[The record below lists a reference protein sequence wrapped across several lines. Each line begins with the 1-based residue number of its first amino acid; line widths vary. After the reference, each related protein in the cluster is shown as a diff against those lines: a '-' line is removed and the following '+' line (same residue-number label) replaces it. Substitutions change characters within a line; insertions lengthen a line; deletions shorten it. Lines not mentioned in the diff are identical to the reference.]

1 MAVLVGVSMKVLVD
15 RSFLLR
21 ALGHAQGV
29 VERRTTSPILSN
41 VLLTAEEGHLILTAT
56 DLDLSIVE
64 TMPAQVEGMGSTTV
78 AASTL
83 YDIVRKL
90 PDGSEIELM
99 EKPENNQLILRC
111 GRSRFTLPTLPAK
124 DFSTLKTTDLPHQ
137 FCLSAADLKYLI
149 DSTRFAISTEETR
162 YYLNGIYLHSRTQDN
177 DLVLRAVS
185 TDGHR
190 LAMADIQ
197 EPKGAAGIPDV
208 IIPRKTV
215 LELGKL
221 VEGVDSN
228 VTVSLSLT
236 QIMFEVGRTLLV
248 SRLIDGTFP
257 DYEKVIPSENQHLLT
272 VDCRKFAEAVDRVA
286 TVSNEKS
293 RGVKLTIEP
302 QKIIVSVTSLDQGT
316 GVEEIEASYNGK
328 RLIMGFN
335 ARYLLDVAQQIMGGT
350 LSFYL
355 SDENSP
361 AIIRGGTAQR
371 ILYVLMPMRL

>member
-1 MAVLVGVSMKVLVD
+1 MKLLVD
-15 RSFLLR
+15 RSFLLK
-21 ALGHAQGV
+21 ALGHAQGI

-41 VLLTAEEGHLILTAT
+41 VLLTVEDGHLIMTAT
-56 DLDLSIVE
+56 DLDVSIVE
-64 TMPAQVEGMGSTTV
+64 TMPAQVETTGATTV
-78 AASTL
+78 AASTF

-90 PDGSEIELM
+90 PDGTEVELM
-99 EKPENNQLILRC
+99 EKPENNQLVIRA
-111 GRSRFTLPTLPAK
+111 GRSRFNLPTLPAK

-137 FCLSAADLKYLI
+137 FVLPAADLKYLI
-149 DSTRFAISTEETR
+149 DNTRFAISTEETR
-162 YYLNGIYLHSRTQDN
+162 YYLNGIYFHSRTQNN

-190 LAMADIQ
+190 LAMADIP
-197 EPKGAAGIPDV
+197 EPAGAGGIPDV

-221 VEGVDSN
+221 VEGVEAS

-236 QIMFEVGRTLLV
+236 QIMFTVGRTLLV

-257 DYEKVIPSENQHLLT
+257 DYEKVIPAENQHLLT
-272 VDCRKFAEAVDRVA
+272 VDCKKFAEAVDRVA
-286 TVSNEKS
+286 TVSNEKA

-302 QKIIVSVTSLDQGT
+302 QKIIVSVSSVEQGM

-328 RLIMGFN
+328 RLVMGFN
-335 ARYLLDVAQQIMGGT
+335 ARYLLDIAQQISGDT
-350 LSFYL
+350 ISFYL

-361 AIIRGGTAQR
+361 AIIRGGSAER

>member
-1 MAVLVGVSMKVLVD
+1 MKLLVD
-15 RSFLLR
+15 RSFLLK
-21 ALGHAQGV
+21 ALGHVQGI

-41 VLLTAEEGHLILTAT
+41 VLLTAQDGHLILTAT
-56 DLDLSIVE
+56 DLDVSVVE
-64 TMPAQVEGMGSTTV
+64 TMPARVEIQGATTV

-83 YDIVRKL
+83 YDIVRKF
-90 PDGSEIELM
+90 PDGAEIECT
-99 EKPENNQLILRC
+99 EKLENNHLVIRC
-111 GRSRFTLPTLPAK
+111 GRSRFNLPTLPAK

-137 FCLSAADLKYLI
+137 FVLPAADLKYLI

-162 YYLNGIYLHSRTQDN
+162 YYLNGIYLHSRTHDN

-221 VEGVDSN
+221 LERVDSY

-236 QIMFEVGRTLLV
+236 QIMFSIGRTLLV

-257 DYEKVIPSENQHLLT
+257 DYEKVIPSENQNLLT
-272 VDCRKFAEAVDRVA
+272 VDCKKFAEAVDRVA
-286 TVSNEKS
+286 TVSNEKA

-302 QKIIVSVTSLDQGT
+302 QKIIISVSSLDQGM

-328 RLIMGFN
+328 RLVMGFN
-335 ARYLLDVAQQIMGGT
+335 ARYLLDITQQITGDT

-361 AIIRGGTAQR
+361 AIIKGGTAQR

>member
-1 MAVLVGVSMKVLVD
+1 MKLLVD
-15 RSFLLR
+15 RSFLLK

-29 VERRTTSPILSN
+29 VERRTISPILSN
-41 VLLTAEEGHLILTAT
+41 ILLTAEEGHLVLTAT
-56 DLDLSIVE
+56 DLDMSVVEKMPATIE
-64 TMPAQVEGMGSTTV
+64 TMGATTV

-83 YDIVRKL
+83 YDIVRKF
-90 PDGSEIELM
+90 PDGTEVELM
-99 EKPENNQLILRC
+99 EKPENNHLVIRC
-111 GRSRFTLPTLPAK
+111 GRSRFNLPTLPAK

-137 FCLSAADLKYLI
+137 FTLSAADLKYLI

-162 YYLNGIYLHSRTQDN
+162 YYLNGIYLHSRTHN
-177 DLVLRAVS
+177 NELILRAVS

-190 LAMADIQ
+190 LAMADIP

-215 LELGKL
+215 LELAKL
-221 VEGVDSN
+221 LEGVDSN

-236 QIMFEVGRTLLV
+236 QIMFAIGRTLIV

-257 DYEKVIPSENQHLLT
+257 DYEKVIPAENQHLLT
-272 VDCRKFAEAVDRVA
+272 VDCKKFAEAVDRVA

-302 QKIIVSVTSLDQGT
+302 QKVIISVSSLDQGM
-316 GVEEIEASYNGK
+316 GVEELEAAYNGK
-328 RLIMGFN
+328 RLVMGFN
-335 ARYLLDVAQQIMGGT
+335 ARYLLDIAQQILGDT

-361 AIIRGGTAQR
+361 AILKGGATQR
-371 ILYVLMPMRL
+371 VLYVLMPMRL

>member
-1 MAVLVGVSMKVLVD
+1 MKILVD
-15 RSFLLR
+15 RSFLLK
-21 ALGHAQGV
+21 ALSHAQGV

-41 VLLTAEEGHLILTAT
+41 VLLSAEEGKLTLTAT
-56 DLDLSIVE
+56 DLDVSIVE
-64 TMPAQVEGMGSTTV
+64 TMPASVESAGTTTV
-78 AASTL
+78 AAQTL
-83 YDIVRKL
+83 YDIVRKFS
-90 PDGSEIELM
+90 DGTEIELA
-99 EKPENNQLILRC
+99 EKPENNQLVIRC
-111 GRSRFTLPTLPAK
+111 GRSRFNLPTLASK
-124 DFSTLKTTDLPHQ
+124 DFTTLKTTDLPHK
-137 FCLSAADLKYLI
+137 FTLAAEDLKHLI

-162 YYLNGIYLHSRTQDN
+162 YYLNGIYLHTRTHNN

-190 LAMADIQ
+190 LAMADIP
-197 EPKGAAGIPDV
+197 EPEGAAGIPDV
-208 IIPRKTV
+208 IVPRKTV

-221 VEGVDSN
+221 IEGVESN

-236 QIMFEVGRTLLV
+236 QIMFSVGRVLLV

-272 VDCRKFAEAVDRVA
+272 LDRKKFAEAVDRVA

-302 QKIIVSVTSLDQGT
+302 KKVIISVSSLDQGMGT
-316 GVEEIEASYNGK
+316 EEIEGSYDGK

-335 ARYLLDVAQQIMGGT
+335 ARYLLDIAQQISNES

-355 SDENSP
+355 SDESAP
-361 AIIRGGTAQR
+361 AVIKGGIDHR
-371 ILYVLMPMRL
+371 VLYVLMPMRL